1 MDQNVEPASLVQ
13 AVILRKYLAIR
24 SLTLL
29 KCQTFP
35 KQDLPYIHKKT
46 RLSSMIFYQM
56 SLAFQTGGKLLQGL
70 TSSK

>member
-13 AVILRKYLAIR
+13 AVVLRKYLAIR

-29 KCQTFP
+29 KSQTFP

-56 SLAFQTGGKLLQGL
+56 GLAFQTRGKLLQGL

>member
-13 AVILRKYLAIR
+13 AVVLRKYLAII

-35 KQDLPYIHKKT
+35 KQDLPYKT